1 VAKDGAAAIGFYDRG
16 GLRRVLVGEAVDG
29 KNGIAIYGTNGRQV
43 ASLATNEDNSA
54 SLTLYDPTTGRAR
67 AGLGDSSSGL
77 PALAMFDQNGK
88 DRVEIHVK
96 PNGAPGLALADE
108 TGKSI
113 AGLPQKNASTQ

>member
-1 VAKDGAAAIGFYDRG
+1 
-16 GLRRVLVGEAVDG
+16 
-29 KNGIAIYGTNGRQV
+29 
-43 ASLATNEDNSA
+43 
-54 SLTLYDPTTGRAR
+54 
-67 AGLGDSSSGL
+67 
-77 PALAMFDQNGK
+77 MFDQNGK